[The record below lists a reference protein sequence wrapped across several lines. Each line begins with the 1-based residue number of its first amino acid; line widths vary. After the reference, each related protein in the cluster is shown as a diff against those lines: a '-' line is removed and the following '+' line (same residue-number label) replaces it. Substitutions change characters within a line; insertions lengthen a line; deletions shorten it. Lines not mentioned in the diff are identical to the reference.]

1 MSPYLEFVLLH
12 TLLFSKITAGSNV
25 CRSSFPDTNHV
36 LTGHVIRTLNHK
48 TFESCTFSC
57 EIEPKCFSINF
68 MPSRGTCQLNRAT
81 KDFFP
86 KDVMKQKGAVY
97 LDMVIRQYYHDR
109 DTCESM
115 PCENGGT
122 CVTGPTLK
130 CNCLDGYTGRR
141 CQSKKLES

>member
-68 MPSRGTCQLNRAT
+68 MSSQGTCQLNRAT
-81 KDFFP
+81 KDSFP

-97 LDMVIRQYYHDR
+97 LDMVIRQYHHDH

-115 PCENGGT
+115 PCKNGGT
-122 CVTGPTLK
+122 CVMSPTLK
-130 CNCLDGYTGRR
+130 CNCLDGYTGLR